1 MGTEETLIKI
11 NIGKKDGIYLVII
24 GLIILIALRV
34 FNSDSGSHMMGDSNA
49 EGMNNSQSASDLEM
63 NEYMFAEMMIPHHQQ
78 AVDMSDL
85 ALKKST
91 NPKILDLAQRI
102 KSAQSS
108 EIIQMQ
114 SWLGGKEAN
123 SMMSD
128 HSGHSMGGML
138 TDEEFSKLESSSG
151 VTFDT
156 LFLEGM
162 IAHHEGAID
171 MAQMIKETTT
181 QEVNSFGL
189 NVVEVQSEEI
199 REMKEILESL

>member
-1 MGTEETLIKI
+1 MKI
-11 NIGKKDGIYLVII
+11 EFKRRDGIYFAVIGFLV
-24 GLIILIALRV
+24 LIILGIVASV
-34 FNSDSGSHMMGDSNA
+34 SGSHLFSSADTQSHS
-49 EGMNNSQSASDLEM
+49 GMKNGQVNGSDASGLEM

-91 NPKILDLAQRI
+91 NPGVLDLAKRI
-102 KSAQSS
+102 KDSQSA

-114 SWLGGKEAN
+114 SWLGSSESK

-138 TDEEFSKLESSSG
+138 TEEEFSKLESSSG

-162 IAHHEGAID
+162 IVHHEGAID
-171 MAQMIKETTT
+171 MSRMIKDTTN
-181 QEVNSFGL
+181 QEINLFGI
-189 NVVEVQSEEI
+189 NVIEVQSAEI
-199 REMKEILESL
+199 REMKELLENL

>member
-1 MGTEETLIKI
+1 MKI
-11 NIGKKDGIYLVII
+11 NIGKKDGVYFVVI
-24 GLIILIALRV
+24 GLIILVSLRII
-34 FNSDSGSHMMGDSNA
+34 NSDSGSHMMGDSSA
-49 EGMNNSQSASDLEM
+49 KGMNNSQSANDLQT

-78 AVDMSDL
+78 AVAMSDL

-91 NPKILDLAQRI
+91 NPRILNLAQRI

-114 SWLGGKEAN
+114 SWLGGEEAN
-123 SMMSD
+123 SMMTD

-138 TDEEFSKLESSSG
+138 TKEEFAKLESSSG

-162 IAHHEGAID
+162 IIHHEGAID
-171 MAQMIKETTT
+171 MAQMIRDTTT
-181 QEVNSFGL
+181 QKVNTFGL
-189 NVVEVQSEEI
+189 NVVEVQSAEI

>member
-1 MGTEETLIKI
+1 MNI
-11 NIGKKDGIYLVII
+11 NIGKKDGIYLVVI

-34 FNSDSGSHMMGDSNA
+34 VNSDSGSHMMGDSSA
-49 EGMNNSQSASDLEM
+49 KGMNNSQSASDLEM

-114 SWLGGKEAN
+114 YWLGGKEAN

-138 TDEEFSKLESSSG
+138 TEEEFSKLESSSG

-162 IAHHEGAID
+162 IVHHEGAID
-171 MAQMIKETTT
+171 MAQMIKDTTT
-181 QEVNSFGL
+181 QEVNEFGL

>member
-1 MGTEETLIKI
+1 MKI
-11 NIGKKDGIYLVII
+11 NFGKKDGIYLVVI

-34 FNSDSGSHMMGDSNA
+34 INSDSGSDMMGDSRAN
-49 EGMNNSQSASDLEM
+49 GMNNSQSASDLEM
-63 NEYMFAEMMIPHHQQ
+63 NEYMFAQMMIPHHQQ

-85 ALKKST
+85 ALKKSS
-91 NPKILDLAQRI
+91 NPRILDLAQRI
-102 KSAQSS
+102 KTAQTS

-114 SWLGGKEAN
+114 SWLEGKEAN
-123 SMMSD
+123 SMMTD
-128 HSGHSMGGML
+128 NSGPSMGGML
-138 TDEEFSKLESSSG
+138 TEEEFSKLESSFG

-162 IAHHEGAID
+162 IAHHEEALD
-171 MAQMIKETTT
+171 MARMIKDTTT

-199 REMKEILESL
+199 REMREILESL

>member
-1 MGTEETLIKI
+1 MNI
-11 NIGKKDGIYLVII
+11 NIGKKDGIYLVVI

-34 FNSDSGSHMMGDSNA
+34 VNSDSGSHMMGDSSA
-49 EGMNNSQSASDLEM
+49 KGMNNSQSASDLEM

-114 SWLGGKEAN
+114 SWLGDKEAN

-138 TDEEFSKLESSSG
+138 TEEEFSKLESSSG

-162 IAHHEGAID
+162 IVHHEGAID
-171 MAQMIKETTT
+171 MAQMIKDTTT
-181 QEVNSFGL
+181 QEVNEFGL

>member
-1 MGTEETLIKI
+1 MKI
-11 NIGKKDGIYLVII
+11 NFGKKAGIYLVVI

-34 FNSDSGSHMMGDSNA
+34 VNSDSGSHMMGDSSA
-49 EGMNNSQSASDLEM
+49 KGMNNSQSASDLEM

-138 TDEEFSKLESSSG
+138 TEEEFSKLESSSG

-162 IAHHEGAID
+162 IVHHEGAID
-171 MAQMIKETTT
+171 MAQMIKDTTT
-181 QEVNSFGL
+181 QEVNEFGL

>member
-1 MGTEETLIKI
+1 MNI
-11 NIGKKDGIYLVII
+11 NIGKKDGIYLVVI

-34 FNSDSGSHMMGDSNA
+34 INSDSGSHMMGDSSA
-49 EGMNNSQSASDLEM
+49 KGMNNSQSASDLEM

-114 SWLGGKEAN
+114 SWLGDKEAN

-138 TDEEFSKLESSSG
+138 TEEEFSKLESSSG

-162 IAHHEGAID
+162 IVHHEGAID
-171 MAQMIKETTT
+171 MAQMIKDTTT
-181 QEVNSFGL
+181 QEVNEFGL

>member
-1 MGTEETLIKI
+1 VKIKF
-11 NIGKKDGIYLVII
+11 GKKDGIYLAVI
-24 GLIILIALRV
+24 GLVVLVALRV
-34 FNSDSGSHMMGDSNA
+34 FNSDSGVHMLGHSSAN
-49 EGMNNSQSASDLEM
+49 GMNNSQSTSELQM
-63 NEYMFAEMMIPHHQQ
+63 NEFMFAEMMIPHHQQ

-91 NPKILDLAQRI
+91 NPGILDLAKRI
-102 KSAQSS
+102 KDAQSA

-114 SWLGGKEAN
+114 SWLGGKESK

-138 TDEEFSKLESSSG
+138 TEEEFSKLESALG

-162 IAHHEGAID
+162 IAHHEGALD
-171 MAQMIKETTT
+171 MARMIKDTTT
-181 QEVNSFGL
+181 SEVNNFGL
-189 NVVEVQSEEI
+189 NVVEVQSAEI
-199 REMKEILESL
+199 REMKELLDNL

>member
-1 MGTEETLIKI
+1 MKI
-11 NIGKKDGIYLVII
+11 NFGKKDGIYLVVI

-34 FNSDSGSHMMGDSNA
+34 INSDSGSHMMGDSNA
-49 EGMNNSQSASDLEM
+49 NGMNNSQSASDLEM
-63 NEYMFAEMMIPHHQQ
+63 NEYMFAQMMIPHHQQ

-85 ALKKST
+85 ALKKSS
-91 NPKILDLAQRI
+91 NPRILDLAQRI

-123 SMMSD
+123 SMMTD

-138 TDEEFSKLESSSG
+138 TEEEFSKLESSFG

-162 IAHHEGAID
+162 IAHHEGALD
-171 MAQMIKETTT
+171 MARMIKDTTT

-199 REMKEILESL
+199 REMREILESL

>member
-1 MGTEETLIKI
+1 MKI
-11 NIGKKDGIYLVII
+11 NFGKKAGIYLVVI

-34 FNSDSGSHMMGDSNA
+34 FNSDSGTHMMGDSSA

-114 SWLGGKEAN
+114 SWLGGKEAK

-162 IAHHEGAID
+162 IVHHEGAID
-171 MAQMIKETTT
+171 MAQMIKDTTT
-181 QEVNSFGL
+181 QEVNEFGL

>member
-1 MGTEETLIKI
+1 MKI
-11 NIGKKDGIYLVII
+11 NFGKKDGIYLVVI

-34 FNSDSGSHMMGDSNA
+34 FNSDSGSHMMGDSSA

-138 TDEEFSKLESSSG
+138 TEEEFSKLESSSG
-151 VTFDT
+151 ITFDT

-162 IAHHEGAID
+162 IVHHEGAID

-181 QEVNSFGL
+181 QEVNTFGL

>member
-1 MGTEETLIKI
+1 MKI
-11 NIGKKDGIYLVII
+11 NIGKKDGIYLVVI
-24 GLIILIALRV
+24 GLIILISLRII
-34 FNSDSGSHMMGDSNA
+34 NSDSGSHMMGDSSA
-49 EGMNNSQSASDLEM
+49 KGMNNSQSASDLEM
-63 NEYMFAEMMIPHHQQ
+63 NESMFAEMMIPHHQQ
-78 AVDMSDL
+78 AADMSDL
-85 ALKKST
+85 ALEKST

-114 SWLGGKEAN
+114 SWLGGEEAN
-123 SMMSD
+123 SMMTD

-138 TDEEFSKLESSSG
+138 TKEEFSKLESSSG

-162 IAHHEGAID
+162 IVHHEGAID
-171 MAQMIKETTT
+171 MAQMIKDTTT
-181 QEVNSFGL
+181 QEVNTFGL
-189 NVVEVQSEEI
+189 NVVEVQSAEI

>member
-1 MGTEETLIKI
+1 MKI
-11 NIGKKDGIYLVII
+11 NFGKKAGIYLVVI

-34 FNSDSGSHMMGDSNA
+34 FNSDSGTHMMGDSSA

-63 NEYMFAEMMIPHHQQ
+63 NEHMFAEMMIPHHQQ

-114 SWLGGKEAN
+114 SWLGGKEAK

-162 IAHHEGAID
+162 IVHHEGAID

-181 QEVNSFGL
+181 QEVNAFGL

>member
-1 MGTEETLIKI
+1 MKI
-11 NIGKKDGIYLVII
+11 NFGKKDGIYLVVI

-34 FNSDSGSHMMGDSNA
+34 INSDSGSHMMGDSNA
-49 EGMNNSQSASDLEM
+49 NGMNNSQSASDLEM

-85 ALKKST
+85 ALKKSS
-91 NPKILDLAQRI
+91 NPRILDLAQRI

-123 SMMSD
+123 SMMTD

-138 TDEEFSKLESSSG
+138 TEEEFSKLESSFG
-151 VTFDT
+151 VTFDS

-162 IAHHEGAID
+162 IAHHEGALD
-171 MAQMIKETTT
+171 MARMIKDTTT

-199 REMKEILESL
+199 REMREILESL

>member
-1 MGTEETLIKI
+1 MKIKF
-11 NIGKKDGIYLVII
+11 GKKDGIYLAAI
-24 GLIILIALRV
+24 GLIVLIALRV
-34 FNSDSGSHMMGDSNA
+34 INSDSGSHMMGDTNST
-49 EGMNNSQSASDLEM
+49 GMNNSQSSSELQM
-63 NEYMFAEMMIPHHQQ
+63 NEFMFAEMMIPHHQQ

-91 NPKILDLAQRI
+91 NPSILDLAQRI
-102 KSAQSS
+102 KDAQSA
-108 EIIQMQ
+108 EIVQMKT
-114 SWLGGKEAN
+114 WLGGESSN

-138 TDEEFSKLESSSG
+138 TEEEFSKLESASG
-151 VTFDT
+151 AEFDK

-171 MAQMIKETTT
+171 MSRMIKDTTT
-181 QEVNSFGL
+181 KEVNAFGL
-189 NVVEVQSEEI
+189 NVVEVQSAEI

>member
-1 MGTEETLIKI
+1 MNI
-11 NIGKKDGIYLVII
+11 NIGKKDGIYLAII
-24 GLIILIALRV
+24 GLILLIALRV
-34 FNSDSGSHMMGDSNA
+34 INSDSGSHMMGDSSA
-49 EGMNNSQSASDLEM
+49 KGMNKSQSASDLEM

-138 TDEEFSKLESSSG
+138 TEEEFSKLESSSG

-162 IAHHEGAID
+162 IVHHEGAID
-171 MAQMIKETTT
+171 MAQMIKDTTT
-181 QEVNSFGL
+181 QEVNEFGL

>member
-1 MGTEETLIKI
+1 MKIKFD
-11 NIGKKDGIYLVII
+11 KKDGIYLALI
-24 GLIILIALRV
+24 GFVVLIALRV
-34 FNSDSGSHMMGDSNA
+34 VNSDSGGHMMGDSNSS
-49 EGMNNSQSASDLEM
+49 GMNNSQSTSDLQM
-63 NEYMFAEMMIPHHQQ
+63 NESMFAEMMIPHHQQ

-91 NPKILDLAQRI
+91 NPSVLDLAKRI
-102 KSAQSS
+102 KDGQSA

-114 SWLGGKEAN
+114 SWLGSSESN

-138 TDEEFSKLESSSG
+138 TDDELSKLESASG
-151 VTFDT
+151 AEFDK

-171 MAQMIKETTT
+171 MSRMIKDTTT
-181 QEVNSFGL
+181 KEINAFGV
-189 NVVEVQSEEI
+189 NVVEVQSAEI

>member
-1 MGTEETLIKI
+1 MKI
-11 NIGKKDGIYLVII
+11 NFGKKDGIYLVVI

-34 FNSDSGSHMMGDSNA
+34 INSDSGSHMMGDSSEN
-49 EGMNNSQSASDLEM
+49 GMNNSQSASDLEM

-85 ALKKST
+85 ALKKSS
-91 NPKILDLAQRI
+91 NPRILDLAQRI

-123 SMMSD
+123 SMMTD

-138 TDEEFSKLESSSG
+138 TEEEFSKLESSFG

-162 IAHHEGAID
+162 IAHHEGALD
-171 MAQMIKETTT
+171 MARMIKDTTT

-199 REMKEILESL
+199 REMREILESL

>member
-1 MGTEETLIKI
+1 MKI
-11 NIGKKDGIYLVII
+11 NFGKKDGIYLAII
-24 GLIILIALRV
+24 GLILLIALRV
-34 FNSDSGSHMMGDSNA
+34 INSDSGSHMMGDSGA
-49 EGMNNSQSASDLEM
+49 KGMDNSQSASDLQM

-102 KSAQSS
+102 KDAQSL

-123 SMMSD
+123 SMMTD

-138 TDEEFSKLESSSG
+138 TEEEFSKLESSSG

-162 IAHHEGAID
+162 IVHHEGAID
-171 MAQMIKETTT
+171 MTQMIKETTT
-181 QEVNSFGL
+181 QEVNTFGL

>member
-1 MGTEETLIKI
+1 MKI
-11 NIGKKDGIYLVII
+11 NFGKKDGIYLVVI

-34 FNSDSGSHMMGDSNA
+34 INSDSGSHMMGDSNA
-49 EGMNNSQSASDLEM
+49 NGMNNSQSASDLEM

-85 ALKKST
+85 ALKKSS
-91 NPKILDLAQRI
+91 NPRILDLAQRI

-123 SMMSD
+123 SMMTD

-138 TDEEFSKLESSSG
+138 TEEEFSKLESSFG

-162 IAHHEGAID
+162 IAHHEGALD
-171 MAQMIKETTT
+171 MARMIKDTTT

>member
-1 MGTEETLIKI
+1 MKI
-11 NIGKKDGIYLVII
+11 NIGKKDGIYLVVI
-24 GLIILIALRV
+24 GLIILISLRII
-34 FNSDSGSHMMGDSNA
+34 NSDSGSHMMGDSSTK
-49 EGMNNSQSASDLEM
+49 GMNNSQSASDLEM
-63 NEYMFAEMMIPHHQQ
+63 NESMFAEMMIPHHQQ

-85 ALKKST
+85 ALEKST

-114 SWLGGKEAN
+114 SWLGGEEAN
-123 SMMSD
+123 SMMTD

-138 TDEEFSKLESSSG
+138 TKEEFSKLESSSG

-162 IAHHEGAID
+162 IVHHEGAID
-171 MAQMIKETTT
+171 MAQMIKDTTT
-181 QEVNSFGL
+181 QEVNTFGL
-189 NVVEVQSEEI
+189 NVVEVQSAEI

>member
-1 MGTEETLIKI
+1 MKI
-11 NIGKKDGIYLVII
+11 NIGKKDGIYLVVI
-24 GLIILIALRV
+24 GLIILISLRII
-34 FNSDSGSHMMGDSNA
+34 NSDSGSHMMGDSSTK
-49 EGMNNSQSASDLEM
+49 GMNNSQSASDLEM
-63 NEYMFAEMMIPHHQQ
+63 NESMFAEMMIPHHQQ

-114 SWLGGKEAN
+114 SWLGGKEAK

-162 IAHHEGAID
+162 IVHHEGAID

-181 QEVNSFGL
+181 QEVNAFGL

>member
-1 MGTEETLIKI
+1 MNI
-11 NIGKKDGIYLVII
+11 NIGKKDGIYLVFI

-34 FNSDSGSHMMGDSNA
+34 VNSDSGSHMMGDSSA
-49 EGMNNSQSASDLEM
+49 KGMNNSQSASDLEM

-114 SWLGGKEAN
+114 SWLGDKEAN

-138 TDEEFSKLESSSG
+138 TEEEFSKLESSSG

-162 IAHHEGAID
+162 IVHHEGAID
-171 MAQMIKETTT
+171 MAQMIKDTTT
-181 QEVNSFGL
+181 QEVNEFGL

>member
-1 MGTEETLIKI
+1 MKI
-11 NIGKKDGIYLVII
+11 NFGKKDGIYLVVI

-34 FNSDSGSHMMGDSNA
+34 INSDSGSHMMGDSNA
-49 EGMNNSQSASDLEM
+49 NGMNNSQSASDLEM

-85 ALKKST
+85 ALKKSS
-91 NPKILDLAQRI
+91 NPRILDLAQRI

-123 SMMSD
+123 SMMTD

-138 TDEEFSKLESSSG
+138 TEEEFSKLESSFG

-162 IAHHEGAID
+162 IAHHEGALD
-171 MAQMIKETTT
+171 MARMIKDTTT

-199 REMKEILESL
+199 REMREILESL

>member
-1 MGTEETLIKI
+1 MKI
-11 NIGKKDGIYLVII
+11 NFGKKDGIYLVVI

-34 FNSDSGSHMMGDSNA
+34 INSDSGSHMMGDSNA
-49 EGMNNSQSASDLEM
+49 NGMNNSQSASDLEM
-63 NEYMFAEMMIPHHQQ
+63 NEYMFAQMMIPHHQQ

-85 ALKKST
+85 ALKKSS
-91 NPKILDLAQRI
+91 NPRILDLAQRI
-102 KSAQSS
+102 KTAQSS

-123 SMMSD
+123 SMMTD

-138 TDEEFSKLESSSG
+138 TEEEFSKLESSFG
-151 VTFDT
+151 VTFDS

-162 IAHHEGAID
+162 IAHHEGALD
-171 MAQMIKETTT
+171 MARMIKDTTT

-199 REMKEILESL
+199 REMREILESL

>member
-1 MGTEETLIKI
+1 MKI
-11 NIGKKDGIYLVII
+11 NIGKKDGIYLVVI
-24 GLIILIALRV
+24 GLIILISLRII
-34 FNSDSGSHMMGDSNA
+34 NSDSGSHMMGDSSA
-49 EGMNNSQSASDLEM
+49 KGMNNSQSASDLEM

-91 NPKILDLAQRI
+91 NPKILDIAQRI

-123 SMMSD
+123 SMMTD

-138 TDEEFSKLESSSG
+138 TEEEFSKLESSFG
-151 VTFDT
+151 VTFDS

-162 IAHHEGAID
+162 IAHHEGALD
-171 MAQMIKETTT
+171 MARMIKDTTT

-199 REMKEILESL
+199 REMREILESL